1 MPSMSWRAIWNAH
14 PYPASPCD
22 RTSFLNQCAIR
33 MSVALAGAGVDL
45 SSFRGARCYPG
56 MGHGGRH
63 ILRAQEL
70 ADWIAL
76 RPALFGTAGKR
87 KNVTANDYAGKPGIV
102 FVQNGWGATDHI
114 DIWDGAAMKG
124 GSPDYFA
131 RGKEVWFWP
140 LA

>member
-1 MPSMSWRAIWNAH
+1 MPTVTWRQIWNAH

-22 RTSFLNQCAIR
+22 RATFTNQCAIR

-56 MGHGGRH
+56 MGHGGSH
-63 ILRAQEL
+63 VLRAQEL
-70 ADWIAL
+70 ADWIVL
-76 RPALFGTAGKR
+76 RPGIFGRVGKR
-87 KNVTANDYAGKPGIV
+87 KAVTFADYANRPGIV

-114 DIWDGAAMKG
+114 DIWDGTAMKG

-131 RGKEVWFWP
+131 LGKAVWFWP
-140 LA
+140 LG